1 MITKKQRVGIVIS
14 AIWLLLAI
22 LFTMG
27 VFDGEETIVT
37 FSLFGV
43 LPVIIGWG
51 IWWIRRAKT

>member
-22 LFTMG
+22 I
-27 VFDGEETIVT
+27 VAIEEETIGI
-37 FSLFGV
+37 FFLLGV

-51 IWWIRRAKT
+51 IWWIRRAKS